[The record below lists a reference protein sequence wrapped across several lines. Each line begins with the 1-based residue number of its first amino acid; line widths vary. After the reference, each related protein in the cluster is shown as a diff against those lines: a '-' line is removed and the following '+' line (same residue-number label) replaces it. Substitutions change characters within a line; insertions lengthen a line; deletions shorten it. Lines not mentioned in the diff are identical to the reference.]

1 MEPVVPA
8 GIESLG
14 PEVSRRVV
22 ALVTAAEDRQAVE
35 AEQALDQALA
45 IVPKPVRGLVRKVL
59 LG

>member
-14 PEVSRRVV
+14 PEVSLRVV